1 MGSGKEAR
9 QRFLAKGDRRLQ
21 DAEAQESNLILNLL
35 SPERLHSVQVPFH
48 RPSLTNAEIVEVIK
62 CLKSGWL
69 TTGPKVR
76 QFENEFAAFVAQ
88 QHAVALNSC
97 TAALHL
103 ALEAIGLQ
111 SGDVA
116 VVPTMTFAATAE
128 VVRYFNATPLLVDC
142 REPDFNLD
150 VADAER
156 RIELALANGARV
168 VAILPVHYGGQIG
181 DVAGVQSLARRF
193 QLKVIEDAAH
203 CCPAYY
209 GVHGNTGGQDH
220 GVRDH
225 RLLTTDHTPQTTD
238 HGPWTIEGE
247 GGREA
252 EGRGRQGKA
261 EALKTERLKGSTL
274 NSQLSTLN
282 FAANGW
288 QPVGASADITCFSF
302 YANKCITTG
311 EGGMACTQNDD
322 CAERMRIMS
331 LHGISKDA
339 WKRFTAEGS
348 WYYEI
353 VAPGFKYN
361 LTDIAAAIGI
371 HQLRRADELH
381 RKRTRWAGL
390 YSELLAGVEE
400 VILPTQQPDRIHS
413 WHLYVIRLTLD
424 QLRINRAEV
433 IDALKQAG
441 VTTSVHWMPL
451 HMHPYYREK
460 YGYKPEDF
468 PMAARL
474 YPEII
479 TLPLY
484 PDMTEAEVTYVC
496 DSLTRILRGNLGS
509 KTGRRLTMGPPTTRP
524 LTTDY

>member
-1 MGSGKEAR
+1 M
-9 QRFLAKGDRRLQ
+9 
-21 DAEAQESNLILNLL
+21 
-35 SPERLHSVQVPFH
+35 QVPFY
-48 RPSLTNAEIVEVIK
+48 RPSLTNAEIDEVVE

-69 TTGPKVR
+69 TTGPKTKR
-76 QFENEFAAFVAQ
+76 FEQEFAGYVAQ
-88 QHAVALNSC
+88 KHAVALNSC

-103 ALEAIGLQ
+103 ALEAVGLQ
-111 SGDVA
+111 SGEVA

-142 REPDFNLD
+142 RESDFNLD

-156 RIELALANGARV
+156 RIEQALAKGSRV

-181 DVAGVQSLARRF
+181 DVAGVHSLARRF
-193 QLKVIEDAAH
+193 NLKVIEDAAH
-203 CCPAYY
+203 CCPSYY
-209 GVHGNTGGQDH
+209 RVHGTTGRQDH
-220 GVRDH
+220 GLR
-225 RLLTTDHTPQTTD
+225 D
-238 HGPWTIEGE
+238 HGPRTMEGD
-247 GGREA
+247 GGRRTED
-252 EGRGRQGKA
+252 GGRQGKA
-261 EALKTERLKGSTL
+261 EKLKTEMLKGPTL

-282 FAANGW
+282 YAANGW
-288 QPVGASADITCFSF
+288 KPVGASADITCFSF

-311 EGGMACTQNDD
+311 EGGMACTQRDD
-322 CAERMRIMS
+322 YAERMRIMS

-381 RKRTRWAGL
+381 RKRAQWAGL
-390 YSELLAGVEE
+390 YSRLLADVEE

-413 WHLYVIRLTLD
+413 WHLYAIRLRLHR
-424 QLRINRAEV
+424 LRINRAEV

-441 VTTSVHWMPL
+441 ITTSVHWMPL
-451 HMHPYYREK
+451 HLHPYYREK
-460 YGYKPEDF
+460 YGYKAEDF
-468 PMAARL
+468 PVAARL

-496 DSLTRILRGNLGS
+496 DALKGIVRGNLRTVRR
-509 KTGRRLTMGPPTTRP
+509 KTVAGGRKTE
-524 LTTDY
+524 D